1 MNKKFLSAIL
11 FGALMVTSTGTFV
24 SCKDYD
30 DDIDELWEQINAQK
44 SDLSTQV
51 STLQS
56 ALNSANSDIAAAK
69 SEAAAAASKADKAG
83 EEAAL
88 AKQAAAEAKAAAIE
102 EAIKQAKELI
112 AAVEAKAVSKED
124 YDAKVKEIEGKV
136 TSLET
141 QLAAV
146 EKYKELI
153 EKKADKSTVDAL
165 NAAIAD
171 LQAAIGKT
179 ATSAGMEELAAKIAA
194 IQAELVTLKTTQ
206 LRSLVYVPSLYL
218 DGVEADRYAYADGE
232 YIAAVTTKEVSGTT
246 DGGAAYLIKKGAK
259 VEFSTVAKN
268 AQYYLSSIDSVY
280 YHLNPTHADLKD
292 VVWSF
297 NGTDA
302 EFVSRAANWAPQF
315 VGKAVNDGVLSV
327 AYSIKNPNKLISTQE
342 DSLSIMSLNAELAND
357 STVNSDYSAILP
369 AVRVLKAI
377 GLTDKNLEAVDCA
390 KLADE
395 LYATAKDAAEAKAT
409 ISVQYNKGAVNLDN
423 YFNVHYIQDDFE
435 KPTTGDHQAMTY
447 TEALNN
453 WGLKLTY
460 ELLPYTVGENKTSEN
475 AYGQIDGNKFYPCY
489 VDSEGKSYKCDANGG
504 TTGISAVGK
513 TPIVIVTLVDTNNN
527 NAVVLSGY
535 VKLQIAKEIKNEK
548 VDLKPAFEVPYVCAP
563 EPVSITW
570 AQASDQ
576 IYEATKISKEVFT
589 QSYTIEQGTTYLYV
603 KGEFKLA
610 TDKNGNYI
618 YGMVTDGADQT
629 GATNNIVTWDAYTD
643 AELAAINKDFNGE
656 VTLYAKYKSNTDID
670 NCYYIGITIKVLPK
684 PEVTLGEKIEKYWFP
699 TTKTVA
705 ERDSVRASVPV
716 PDAAN
721 NVTTYVK
728 DMDDYFMGNAV
739 KPFATSATQ
748 NSAYFDKKTGF
759 TQQFNYNYQFAV
771 AQPKVGDYQLYL
783 EVTATDKNKVATAW
797 DVENLYADNTTTA
810 KVTEKDLIATIN
822 TTTGEVT
829 YNSGDVAKTVLNL
842 FGHNDP
848 KSAAANIEIVSTYG
862 TCDIPLT
869 NDDFT
874 VRFQRP
880 VDIVKG
886 ATAKFE
892 DAQANGS
899 SVVLGDLLGLKDWRE
914 VALIAIDSK
923 TKKYISNKENGF
935 DLYPYYDF
943 KTLKIDI
950 DNAQCDLN
958 GKKQKVSE
966 VTNKLQLTV
975 DGNNPV
981 DISNVDALNTTKI
994 TYKNNEGNVQN
1005 FNLWI
1010 PVEITYSWGTLKG
1023 EIEAVVKSTKA
1034 SAN

>member
-232 YIAAVTTKEVSGTT
+232 YFAANVLKADQPGTSST
-246 DGGAAYLIKKGAK
+246 DDGASYIVKKGAK
-259 VEFSTVAKN
+259 DLFNVAEKG
-268 AQYYLSSIDSVY
+268 QYYLSSIDSVY

-327 AYSIKNPNKLISTQE
+327 AYSIKNPNKLISTKE

-377 GLTDKNLEAVDCA
+377 GLTDKELEASPCA
-390 KLADE
+390 NSE
-395 LYATAKDAAEAKAT
+395 LGNELHANVYAAAEKVAT
-409 ISVQYNKGAVNLDN
+409 IPVQYNKGAVNLDN
-423 YFNVHYIQDDFE
+423 YFNVHYIQNDFT
-435 KPTTGDHQAMTY
+435 KPVNGEHQAMTY

-460 ELLPYTVGENKTSEN
+460 ELIPYTVGNNNSAEN

-513 TPIVIVTLVDTNNN
+513 KPIVLVTLVDTNNK

-535 VKLQIAKEIKNEK
+535 VKLQIVKEIKNDK
-548 VDLKPAFEVPYVCAP
+548 VDLKPAFELPYICDFQMKQ
-563 EPVSITW
+563 ITW

-576 IYEATKISKEVFT
+576 IYEATKISKDEFT
-589 QSYTIEQGTTYLYV
+589 KSYSPTWEAYIFDTKKNDFVETYKYGYV
-603 KGEFKLA
+603 YPNQDTYVGS
-610 TDKNGNYI
+610 
-618 YGMVTDGADQT
+618 
-629 GATNNIVTWDAYTD
+629 TNDVVYWFGWKDHLD
-643 AELAAINKDFNGE
+643 AINKDFKGE
-656 VTLYAKYKSNTDID
+656 VTLYTKYESNSDIK
-670 NCYYIGITIKVLPK
+670 NFFYIGITVKVLPK

-716 PDAAN
+716 PDTN
-721 NVTTYVK
+721 NDVTKYVK

-783 EVTATDKNKVATAW
+783 KVTTYKDKVPTAW

-810 KVTEKDLIATIN
+810 KVTEEDLIATIN

-862 TCDIPLT
+862 TCEIPLT

-981 DISNVDALNTTKI
+981 DISKVDALNTTKI